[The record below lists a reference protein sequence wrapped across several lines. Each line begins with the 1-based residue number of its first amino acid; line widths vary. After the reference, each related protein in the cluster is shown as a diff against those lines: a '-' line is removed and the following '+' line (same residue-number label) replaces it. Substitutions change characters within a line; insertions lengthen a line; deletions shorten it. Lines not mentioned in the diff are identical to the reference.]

1 MKILMVNDYFP
12 PEIGSASHLFYE
24 LAKEFVKQGDE
35 VSVITGFP
43 RYNIQKQNLPEKY
56 KSKLVL
62 NEKIEGINV
71 FRIKTLSLPR
81 QILILR
87 GLNHF
92 LSAFVYFL
100 RGLAGIQYDYILVY
114 SPPLP
119 LGLTAYFLKV
129 LKGKKVIFNV
139 QDLFPQEAIDMGMM
153 TNKLM
158 TGFFYA
164 LERFVY
170 NKSDLV
176 TVHSDG
182 NKKYIEKVIQDGD
195 KVRVIHNWV
204 NTEEL
209 SPGIK
214 NNEFSS
220 LYKIDSKFVVS
231 FAGILGHL
239 QDFEVIL
246 QAAKNLEKYND
257 IEFIIVGDGVAKGSI
272 EENIRK
278 KNIRNVRLIPMQ
290 PKDKYPQVLHSS
302 DVGLVTLV
310 KDLKTPVIPSKIL
323 SIMSSAKPVLATM
336 LLSGDAPKIIKESK
350 GGFFY
355 DAGDAKGLTEGIL
368 FFYNTH
374 DTLS

>member
-1 MKILMVNDYFP
+1 
-12 PEIGSASHLFYE
+12 
-24 LAKEFVKQGDE
+24 
-35 VSVITGFP
+35 
-43 RYNIQKQNLPEKY
+43 
-56 KSKLVL
+56 
-62 NEKIEGINV
+62 
-71 FRIKTLSLPR
+71 
-81 QILILR
+81 
-87 GLNHF
+87 
-92 LSAFVYFL
+92 
-100 RGLAGIQYDYILVY
+100 
-114 SPPLP
+114 
-119 LGLTAYFLKV
+119 
-129 LKGKKVIFNV
+129 
-139 QDLFPQEAIDMGMM
+139 
-153 TNKLM
+153 
-158 TGFFYA
+158 
-164 LERFVY
+164 
-170 NKSDLV
+170 
-176 TVHSDG
+176 
-182 NKKYIEKVIQDGD
+182 EKVIQDGD

-368 FFYNTH
+368 SFYNNT
-374 DTLS
+374 DKIAEYGLRGRKYILRNFSLEISCKNYRELFEEMS